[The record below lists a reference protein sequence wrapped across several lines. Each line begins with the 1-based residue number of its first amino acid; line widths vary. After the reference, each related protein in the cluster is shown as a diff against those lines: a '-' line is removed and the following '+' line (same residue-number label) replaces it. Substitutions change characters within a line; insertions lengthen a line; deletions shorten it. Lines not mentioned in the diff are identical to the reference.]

1 MCNGDRSI
9 WAETIAREGR
19 RGLHQSPGER
29 PSYNRGSLRVATE
42 VVMSIR
48 ASMVSLALLSLVF
61 PTFAKDK
68 KKQALPDM
76 VLNAHRVL
84 VVIYPDAGEPLTD
97 LNANQNARDSVE
109 RALMKWGRFELA
121 MEPQTADLVIAVRK
135 GHSGGPTITNSPT
148 DDRPVIYQPSGADT
162 RVGGQHGRPP
172 DVTNPFPGG
181 MENRG
186 PRITNEIGSSE
197 DAFDVFLGGMEYPLD
212 SAPVWHY
219 RGKDALK
226 GSQLAAVEQFH
237 KAIEES
243 EKAREE
249 REKKK

>member
-1 MCNGDRSI
+1 
-9 WAETIAREGR
+9 
-19 RGLHQSPGER
+19 
-29 PSYNRGSLRVATE
+29 
-42 VVMSIR
+42 MSIR

-61 PTFAKDK
+61 PGFAKDK
-68 KKQALPDM
+68 KKQALPDI
-76 VLNAHRVL
+76 VLNARRVL
-84 VVIYPDAGEPLTD
+84 VVIHPDAGEPLTD

-135 GHSGGPTITNSPT
+135 GHAGGPTISNSPT
-148 DDRPVIYQPSGADT
+148 DDRSVIYQPSGTDT
-162 RVGGQHGRPP
+162 RVGGQHGRQP
-172 DVTNPFPGG
+172 DLTNPFPAG
-181 MENRG
+181 MDRG
-186 PRITNEIGSSE
+186 PRISNEIGSSE
-197 DAFDVFLGGMEYPLD
+197 DAFDVYLGGMEYPMD

-219 RGKDALK
+219 RGKDGLK
-226 GSQLAAVEQFH
+226 GSQVAAVEQFH

>member
-1 MCNGDRSI
+1 MR
-9 WAETIAREGR
+9 
-19 RGLHQSPGER
+19 
-29 PSYNRGSLRVATE
+29 RVAILS
-42 VVMSIR
+42 V
-48 ASMVSLALLSLVF
+48 ALLGLVL

-68 KKQALPDM
+68 KKQALPDV

-121 MEPQTADLVIAVRK
+121 MESQTADLVIAVRR
-135 GHSGGPTITNSPT
+135 GHAGGPTISNSPT
-148 DDRPVIYQPSGADT
+148 DDRPVIYQPGGVDT
-162 RVGGQHGRPP
+162 RAGGQHGQPP
-172 DVTNPFPGG
+172 DLSNPFPGG
-181 MENRG
+181 MKDRG

-226 GSQLAAVEQFH
+226 GAQLAAVEQFH

>member
-1 MCNGDRSI
+1 MR
-9 WAETIAREGR
+9 
-19 RGLHQSPGER
+19 
-29 PSYNRGSLRVATE
+29 RVAILS
-42 VVMSIR
+42 V
-48 ASMVSLALLSLVF
+48 ALLGLVL

-68 KKQALPDM
+68 KKQALPDI

-97 LNANQNARDSVE
+97 LNTNQKARDSVE
-109 RALMKWGRFELA
+109 RALLKWGRFELA
-121 MEPQTADLVIAVRK
+121 MEPQTADLVIAVRR
-135 GHSGGPTITNSPT
+135 GHSGGPTIANSPT
-148 DDRPVIYQPSGADT
+148 DDRPVIYQPSGTDT

-172 DVTNPFPGG
+172 DLTNPFPGG

-197 DAFDVFLGGMEYPLD
+197 DALDVYRGAMEYPLD

-226 GSQLAAVEQFH
+226 GSQIVAVEQFH

>member
-1 MCNGDRSI
+1 MCNGGTIS
-9 WAETIAREGR
+9 WPETTAREGR
-19 RGLHQSPGER
+19 RGLRRSPGER
-29 PSYNRGSLRVATE
+29 ASYNRGSLRVATE

-48 ASMVSLALLSLVF
+48 ASMVSLTLLSLVL

-76 VLNAHRVL
+76 VLNARRVL

-97 LNANQNARDSVE
+97 LNANQSARDSVE

-148 DDRPVIYQPSGADT
+148 DDRPVIYQPGGADT
-162 RVGGQHGRPP
+162 RVGGQHGHPP
-172 DVTNPFPGG
+172 DVTSPFPGG

>member
-1 MCNGDRSI
+1 M
-9 WAETIAREGR
+9 R
-19 RGLHQSPGER
+19 RVPII
-29 PSYNRGSLRVATE
+29 
-42 VVMSIR
+42 VV
-48 ASMVSLALLSLVF
+48 ALLSLVF

-68 KKQALPDM
+68 KKQALPDI

-121 MEPQTADLVIAVRK
+121 MEPQTADLVIAVRR
-135 GHSGGPTITNSPT
+135 GHAGGPTIANSPT

-162 RVGGQHGRPP
+162 RVGGQHGRQP
-172 DVTNPFPGG
+172 DLTNPFPGG
-181 MENRG
+181 MDNRG
-186 PRITNEIGSSE
+186 PRITNEIATSE
-197 DAFDVFLGGMEYPLD
+197 DAFDVYLGGMEYPLD
-212 SAPVWHY
+212 SVAVWHY
-219 RGKDALK
+219 RGKDGLK
-226 GSQLAAVEQFH
+226 GSQVAAVEQFH

-249 REKKK
+249 RGKKK

>member
-1 MCNGDRSI
+1 MR
-9 WAETIAREGR
+9 
-19 RGLHQSPGER
+19 
-29 PSYNRGSLRVATE
+29 RVAILS
-42 VVMSIR
+42 V
-48 ASMVSLALLSLVF
+48 ALLGLVL

-68 KKQALPDM
+68 KKQALPDV

-121 MEPQTADLVIAVRK
+121 MESQTADLVIAVRR
-135 GHSGGPTITNSPT
+135 GHAGGPTISNSPM
-148 DDRPVIYQPSGADT
+148 DDRPVIYQPGGADT
-162 RVGGQHGRPP
+162 RAGGQHGQPP
-172 DVTNPFPGG
+172 DLSNPFPGG
-181 MENRG
+181 MKDRG

-226 GSQLAAVEQFH
+226 GAQLAAVEQFH